1 MRFRRHGYRGQSRA
15 ISQQLPV
22 NSTVRPCPPLGLS
35 YQASATIKGV
45 TSTARTVQ
53 AKRVIRAV
61 ENAHEQTRHL
71 DTCQTRSARSA
82 IAANPSP
89 PLLDVPANLVTEKID
104 PTKTMKYITCAAPL
118 VFLGALFAFPN
129 DVPAQ
134 NPPQPND
141 QPELVSEPQIVV
153 AEEHKPFLAS
163 AQAFVDAYAKR
174 DATAIGNMF
183 TADAEFLDE
192 FGELTQGRE
201 AIIAVFDNVFRNS
214 QYATID
220 EIAIERIRK
229 ITNRVVMEEGVVL
242 ASESP
247 DHLRTQSRY
256 VALHTLEADGKW
268 RINSL
273 KNLPAIPVGR
283 KEQLEQ
289 LAWLTGNWVNE
300 DDDAVVHTNCSWSED
315 GNYLLRRFTVQTR
328 DGNEMNGVQR
338 IGWDPARKKIRSWTF
353 DSDGGFFSGLWTK
366 HGKEWLLTSAGVTA
380 SGETVTATS
389 AYTLH
394 DAEMV
399 TWQYRSLIVAG
410 NVRED
415 MEPITMVK
423 RPPPPTRSAK

>member
-1 MRFRRHGYRGQSRA
+1 MKHK
-15 ISQQLPV
+15 
-22 NSTVRPCPPLGLS
+22 S
-35 YQASATIKGV
+35 YV
-45 TSTARTVQ
+45 
-53 AKRVIRAV
+53 
-61 ENAHEQTRHL
+61 
-71 DTCQTRSARSA
+71 
-82 IAANPSP
+82 
-89 PLLDVPANLVTEKID
+89 
-104 PTKTMKYITCAAPL
+104 APL
-118 VFLGALFAFPN
+118 ALLGAFLALPHS
-129 DVPAQ
+129 ASGQ
-134 NPPQPND
+134 NTPPTVN
-141 QPELVSEPQIVV
+141 ESSASSASQIVV

-174 DATAIGNMF
+174 DSTAIGDMF
-183 TADAEFLDE
+183 TANAEFLDE
-192 FGELTQGRE
+192 FGQLTQGRE
-201 AIIAVFDNVFRNS
+201 AIVVVFENVFRNS
-214 QYATID
+214 QSATID

-229 ITNRVVMEEGVVL
+229 ITDRVAMEEGVVF
-242 ASESP
+242 AAESS

-273 KNLPAIPVGR
+273 KNLPTSSVSR

-289 LAWLTGNWVNE
+289 LSWLTGDWVNE
-300 DDDAVVHTNCSWSED
+300 DDDSVVHTVCNWSDD

-328 DGNEMNGVQR
+328 DGKEMSGVQR

-353 DSDGGFFSGLWTK
+353 DSHGGFFSGLWTK
-366 HGKEWLLTSAGVTA
+366 HDKQWLLNSAGVTA
-380 SGETVTATS
+380 NGESVTATS

-410 NVRED
+410 NVREN

>member
-1 MRFRRHGYRGQSRA
+1 VLQST
-15 ISQQLPV
+15 Q
-22 NSTVRPCPPLGLS
+22 
-35 YQASATIKGV
+35 V
-45 TSTARTVQ
+45 TSLAQ
-53 AKRVIRAV
+53 AVLTRLDIPALQDDHK
-61 ENAHEQTRHL
+61 QTQTNCVGTWIPILVRH
-71 DTCQTRSARSA
+71 
-82 IAANPSP
+82 AAPATPSS
-89 PLLDVPANLVTEKID
+89 PLLNSVVTLVTEILD
-104 PTKTMKYITCAAPL
+104 PTKTMKSITCAAPL
-118 VFLGALFAFPN
+118 VLLGALFAFPN
-129 DVPAQ
+129 SAAGQ
-134 NPPQPND
+134 SPPPLAD
-141 QPELVSEPQIVV
+141 QPALASEPSIEV

-163 AQAFVDAYAKR
+163 AQAFVDAYAKG
-174 DATAIGNMF
+174 DAAAIGNMF

-214 QYATID
+214 ENATID

-229 ITNRVVMEEGVVL
+229 ITDRVVMEEGVVL
-242 ASESP
+242 AAESP
-247 DHLRTQSRY
+247 DHVRTQSRY

-273 KNLPAIPVGR
+273 KNLPASTVGR

-289 LAWLTGNWVNE
+289 LSWLTGNWVNE
-300 DDDAVVHTNCSWSED
+300 DDNSVVHTTCSWSED
-315 GNYLLRRFTVQTR
+315 GNYLLRRFNVQTR
-328 DGNEMNGVQR
+328 DGSEMNGVQR

-353 DSDGGFFSGLWTK
+353 DSHGGFFSGLWTK

-380 SGETVTATS
+380 SGETVTATT

-410 NVRED
+410 SVQEN

-423 RPPPPTRSAK
+423 RPPPPTRSTK